1 MLNRDRAHA
10 LLESPIHLIRNRDA
24 SKFWMANATGQVS
37 NMSVLREETTTS
49 SQREISTNGGGLDS
63 PAEVTSL
70 IAGNSFCLTPGN
82 NGGIGLQK
90 KATTGAGLNS
100 TQRATDAT
108 KRKKLRSRNVP
119 PSPLAQKTEAAAT
132 SLNQTNIGEAKRTEL
147 NYSED
152 HLDAWLENCLRDATN
167 AQLSSSSEFLDF
179 IPPTAP
185 AHKQMFL
192 TQQQQLPQLKQ
203 QLQQQRQQEFSK
215 RTQPYGVGPGTPFS
229 LGIQRNSSSLSHRYP
244 MLFPPQ
250 SLSSYGMSFGGDG
263 GQEFA
268 SLPPLNNM
276 MGGPEGLGCEHEP
289 NSTDVLDGS
298 GSNPNFS
305 KGFRFSDPC
314 LLNPSDNDSKLS
326 GQNTPECRNV
336 NNNGSGCDLAHQNK
350 FFAALM
356 EQINILHDTNS
367 KICRN
372 LHDTKVD
379 IEALKHAPN
388 SQPWAGAGF
397 GGMRHRRDSL
407 SGLSTQS
414 QPLILGSGLGGTHSP
429 APTFHSG
436 AYTPGMMTDVVREVK
451 EAARIREDALLSRV
465 KLMVEERQCFLNEGN
480 VRILRDIDDLKTQ
493 VMQLRLE
500 KKETNKRLSHLES
513 ENKCLRQAL
522 AGCYNNQRPISN
534 DIIYE
539 NDRSHGFRKP
549 FPNGAGGGVV
559 GSSALGIRRA
569 KSLNLH
575 YGTMHQTPIQTTH
588 SLEED
593 DEIEEEQLEEQ
604 VGLDGGELSLTGNNS
619 LSCSSIGLQTPSNL
633 TLHSQIP
640 KSEQQAVRSPPSFAL
655 ISDQINPGIPPPLLP
670 RKKDHAHLKRE
681 LSEAASVRKETN
693 QRIIALEK
701 LVEDLSDQ
709 VSGKTKR
716 SPTVSGTASD
726 IALASKFSVAD
737 APITDL

>member
-1 MLNRDRAHA
+1 
-10 LLESPIHLIRNRDA
+10 
-24 SKFWMANATGQVS
+24 MANPTGQVS
-37 NMSVLREETTTS
+37 NVSVLREEMTTTN
-49 SQREISTNGGGLDS
+49 QRELNTNGGGLDC

-70 IAGNSFCLTPGN
+70 IAGNSFCLTSGN
-82 NGGIGLQK
+82 TGGIGVQK
-90 KATTGAGLNS
+90 KATAGVGLNS
-100 TQRATDAT
+100 TQRAMDAT
-108 KRKKLRSRNVP
+108 KRKKLKSRNVP
-119 PSPLAQKTEAAAT
+119 PSPMFQKNEALSA
-132 SLNQTNIGEAKRTEL
+132 SPNQPNSCEAKKTDR
-147 NYSED
+147 NYSGD

-215 RTQPYGVGPGTPFS
+215 RTQPYEVGPGTPFS
-229 LGIQRNSSSLSHRYP
+229 MGIQRNSNSLSHRYP

-250 SLSSYGMSFGGDG
+250 SVNSYGMSYGGDG

-276 MGGPEGLGCEHEP
+276 VGGPERLGSEHEQ
-289 NSTDVLDGS
+289 NSTDVLDGN
-298 GSNPNFS
+298 GSNPNLS

-314 LLNPSDNDSKLS
+314 LLNPSDDSKLS

-350 FFAALM
+350 CFAALM

-372 LHDTKVD
+372 LHDT
-379 IEALKHAPN
+379 
-388 SQPWAGAGF
+388 
-397 GGMRHRRDSL
+397 R
-407 SGLSTQS
+407 
-414 QPLILGSGLGGTHSP
+414 
-429 APTFHSG
+429 G

-451 EAARIREDALLSRV
+451 EAARVREDALLSRV
-465 KLMVEERQCFLNEGN
+465 KLMVEERQCSLNEGN
-480 VRILRDIDDLKTQ
+480 VRILRDIDDLKSQ

-522 AGCYNNQRPISN
+522 AGCYNRQQIYN

-539 NDRSHGFRKP
+539 NERSHGYRKP
-549 FPNGAGGGVV
+549 FPNGGGAGDMGSGV
-559 GSSALGIRRA
+559 LGVRRA
-569 KSLNLH
+569 QSLNLH

-593 DEIEEEQLEEQ
+593 DEVEEEQLVEQ
-604 VGLDGGELSLTGNNS
+604 GELDGEESSLTGNS
-619 LSCSSIGLQTPSNL
+619 RLSCSSIGLQTSSTL

-640 KSEQQAVRSPPSFAL
+640 KSEHETVRSPPTLAPNSEQL
-655 ISDQINPGIPPPLLP
+655 NPGTPPPLLQ
-670 RKKDHAHLKRE
+670 RKKDHAQLKRE
-681 LSEAASVRKETN
+681 LSEAAFVRKETN

-701 LVEDLSDQ
+701 LVEHLSAQ
-709 VSGKTKR
+709 VTGK
-716 SPTVSGTASD
+716 PNWNPNVSGTASD
-726 IALASKFSVAD
+726 LALASKFSVAD
-737 APITDL
+737 GPITDL

>member
-1 MLNRDRAHA
+1 M
-10 LLESPIHLIRNRDA
+10 
-24 SKFWMANATGQVS
+24 
-37 NMSVLREETTTS
+37 TTTN
-49 SQREISTNGGGLDS
+49 QRELNTNGGGLDC

-70 IAGNSFCLTPGN
+70 IAGNSFCLTSGN
-82 NGGIGLQK
+82 TGGIGVQK
-90 KATTGAGLNS
+90 KATAGVGLNS
-100 TQRATDAT
+100 TQRAMDAT
-108 KRKKLRSRNVP
+108 KRKKLKSRNVP
-119 PSPLAQKTEAAAT
+119 PSPMFQKNEALSA
-132 SLNQTNIGEAKRTEL
+132 SPNQPNSCEAKKTDR
-147 NYSED
+147 NYSGD

-215 RTQPYGVGPGTPFS
+215 RTQPYEVGPGTPFS
-229 LGIQRNSSSLSHRYP
+229 MGIQRNSNSLSHRYP

-250 SLSSYGMSFGGDG
+250 SVNSYGMSYGGDG

-276 MGGPEGLGCEHEP
+276 VGGPERLGSEHEQ
-289 NSTDVLDGS
+289 NSTDVLDGN
-298 GSNPNFS
+298 GSNPNLS

-314 LLNPSDNDSKLS
+314 LLNPSDDSKLS

-350 FFAALM
+350 CFAALM

-372 LHDTKVD
+372 LHDTRVD

-388 SQPWAGAGF
+388 SQPWAGVGF

-414 QPLILGSGLGGTHSP
+414 QPLILGSGLGGTQSP
-429 APTFHSG
+429 AFTFHSG

-451 EAARIREDALLSRV
+451 EAARVREDALLSRV
-465 KLMVEERQCFLNEGN
+465 KLMVEERQCSLNEGN
-480 VRILRDIDDLKTQ
+480 VRILRDIDDLKSQ

-522 AGCYNNQRPISN
+522 AGCYNRQQIYN

-539 NDRSHGFRKP
+539 NERSHGYRKP
-549 FPNGAGGGVV
+549 FPNGGGAGDMGSGV
-559 GSSALGIRRA
+559 LGVRRA
-569 KSLNLH
+569 QSLNLH

-593 DEIEEEQLEEQ
+593 DEVEEEQLVEQ
-604 VGLDGGELSLTGNNS
+604 GELDGEESSLTGNS
-619 LSCSSIGLQTPSNL
+619 RLSCSSIGLQTSSTL

-640 KSEQQAVRSPPSFAL
+640 KSEHETVRSPPTLAPNSEQL
-655 ISDQINPGIPPPLLP
+655 NPGTPPPLLQ
-670 RKKDHAHLKRE
+670 RKKDHAQLKRE
-681 LSEAASVRKETN
+681 LSEAAFVRKETN

-701 LVEDLSDQ
+701 LVEHLSAQ
-709 VSGKTKR
+709 VTGK
-716 SPTVSGTASD
+716 PNWNPNVSGTASD
-726 IALASKFSVAD
+726 LALASKFSVAD
-737 APITDL
+737 GPITDL

>member
-82 NGGIGLQK
+82 NGGIGVQK
-90 KATTGAGLNS
+90 KATTGAGLKT

-119 PSPLAQKTEAAAT
+119 PSPLAQKTEAATT

-147 NYSED
+147 NYSKD

-215 RTQPYGVGPGTPFS
+215 RTQPYGVGPSTPFS

-298 GSNPNFS
+298 GSNPNLS

-372 LHDTKVD
+372 LHDTK
-379 IEALKHAPN
+379 
-388 SQPWAGAGF
+388 
-397 GGMRHRRDSL
+397 
-407 SGLSTQS
+407 
-414 QPLILGSGLGGTHSP
+414 
-429 APTFHSG
+429 
-436 AYTPGMMTDVVREVK
+436 
-451 EAARIREDALLSRV
+451 
-465 KLMVEERQCFLNEGN
+465 
-480 VRILRDIDDLKTQ
+480 
-493 VMQLRLE
+493 
-500 KKETNKRLSHLES
+500 
-513 ENKCLRQAL
+513 
-522 AGCYNNQRPISN
+522 
-534 DIIYE
+534 
-539 NDRSHGFRKP
+539 
-549 FPNGAGGGVV
+549 
-559 GSSALGIRRA
+559 
-569 KSLNLH
+569 
-575 YGTMHQTPIQTTH
+575 
-588 SLEED
+588 
-593 DEIEEEQLEEQ
+593 EEQLEEQ

-681 LSEAASVRKETN
+681 LSEAASVPLRN
-693 QRIIALEK
+693 WL
-701 LVEDLSDQ
+701 
-709 VSGKTKR
+709 KT
-716 SPTVSGTASD
+716 
-726 IALASKFSVAD
+726 
-737 APITDL
+737 